1 MSGAVLPAAAA
12 AVRRFRVPQRWVA
25 LGTAAAAFTILFFQ
39 PFVLLLGDW
48 WNNPEAGHGLL
59 LAPVAVWLAW
69 RSRSATAAT
78 PSPSLGIGILVGA
91 VLLRYL
97 SGLGAELFTMRL
109 SMLVAGAGLV
119 LYFGG
124 IRRLLRWWL
133 PGTLLLLAIPLPAVV
148 VGSIALPLQF
158 QASKMGAFLLDLRNI
173 PVRLDGN
180 LILLPG
186 HRLFVTEA
194 CSGLRSL
201 TALLSLGVLAGG
213 LWLRSPWSRAVL
225 VAAAIPVAVVLNGI
239 RVFLTG
245 FLVYFVG
252 PEFGDGFMHVTEG
265 WLIFVV
271 AFGLLGGLA
280 WLLGVVERRLG
291 SRRAAAWA

>member
-1 MSGAVLPAAAA
+1 MVSEAVWA
-12 AVRRFRVPQRWVA
+12 
-25 LGTAAAAFTILFFQ
+25 TAAARRLRLPRNRVAFAIAVIGYGILFFQ

-48 WNNPEAGHGLL
+48 WNNPEAGSGLL
-59 LAPVAVWLAW
+59 LAPVALWLAW
-69 RSRSATAAT
+69 RSRNETPAI
-78 PSPSLGIGILVGA
+78 PSPRFGSAVLVGA

-109 SMLVAGAGLV
+109 SMLVALAGLI
-119 LYFGG
+119 LYFAG
-124 IRRLLRWWL
+124 IRRLLSWWL
-133 PGTLLLLAIPLPAVV
+133 PATLLVLSIPLPAVV
-148 VGSIALPLQF
+148 IGSIALPLQF
-158 QASKMGAFLLDLRNI
+158 QASRMGAFLLELRNI

-213 LWLRSPWSRAVL
+213 LWLRSPWSRALL
-225 VAAAIPVAVVLNGI
+225 VAASIPVAVVLNGI

-265 WLIFVV
+265 WLVFAV

-280 WLLGVVERRLG
+280 WLLGILERRLG
-291 SRRAAAWA
+291 QKGSAA

>member
-1 MSGAVLPAAAA
+1 MSGAVLPTAAAGR
-12 AVRRFRVPQRWVA
+12 VRLPRGWVA
-25 LGTAAAAFTILFFQ
+25 GGTAAAAYAILFFQ

-59 LAPVAVWLAW
+59 LAPVALWLAW
-69 RSRSATAAT
+69 RSRNQAPAI
-78 PSPSLGIGILVGA
+78 PSPRLGMTVLVGA

-109 SMLVAGAGLV
+109 SMLVAAAGLI

-124 IRRLLRWWL
+124 TRRLLSWWL
-133 PGTLLLLAIPLPAVV
+133 PATLLLLAIPLPAVL
-148 VGSIALPLQF
+148 VGSVALPLQF
-158 QASKMGAFLLDLRNI
+158 QASRMGAFLLDLRNV

-213 LWLRSPWSRAVL
+213 IWLRSPWSRALL

-265 WLIFVV
+265 WLVFVI

-280 WLLGVVERRLG
+280 WLLGVIERGLRA
-291 SRRAAAWA
+291 RWAAA

>member
-12 AVRRFRVPQRWVA
+12 RRFGLPARSGA
-25 LGTAAAAFTILFFQ
+25 LGTAVAAYALLFFQ
-39 PFVLLLGDW
+39 PGTLLLDDW

-69 RSRSATAAT
+69 RSRNAT
-78 PSPSLGIGILVGA
+78 PAAPSPRFGIAVLVGA
-91 VLLRYL
+91 ILLRYL

-109 SMLVAGAGLV
+109 SMLVAAAGLV
-119 LYFGG
+119 IYFGG
-124 IRRLLRWWL
+124 VRRLLNWWL
-133 PGTLLLLAIPLPAVV
+133 PGTLLLLSIPLPAVI

-213 LWLRSPWSRAVL
+213 LWLRMPWSRAAL

-245 FLVYFVG
+245 FLVFFVG
-252 PEFGDGFMHVTEG
+252 PEFGEGFMHVTEG
-265 WLIFVV
+265 WLLFVV

-280 WLLGVVERRLG
+280 WLLGVFERRL
-291 SRRAAAWA
+291 AAKRVGV

>member
-1 MSGAVLPAAAA
+1 MSGAVLPTAAAG
-12 AVRRFRVPQRWVA
+12 RFRLPRSWVA
-25 LGTAAAAFTILFFQ
+25 LGTAAAAYAILFFQ

-59 LAPVAVWLAW
+59 LAPVALWLAW
-69 RSRSATAAT
+69 RSRNEAPAL
-78 PSPSLGIGILVGA
+78 PSPRLGVAALVAA

-97 SGLGAELFTMRL
+97 SGLGAELFTMRV
-109 SMLVAGAGLV
+109 SMLVALAGLV

-124 IRRLLRWWL
+124 TRRLMSWWL
-133 PGTLLLLAIPLPAVV
+133 PGTLLLLAIPLPAVI
-148 VGSIALPLQF
+148 VGSVALPLQF
-158 QASKMGAFLLDLRNI
+158 LASKMGAFLLELRNV

-213 LWLRSPWSRAVL
+213 LWLRYPWSRAVL
-225 VAAAIPVAVVLNGI
+225 MAAAIPVAVVLNGI

-265 WLIFVV
+265 WLVFGI
-271 AFGLLGGLA
+271 AFGLLSGLA
-280 WLLGVVERRLG
+280 WLLGVVERRL
-291 SRRAAAWA
+291 RARWAAA